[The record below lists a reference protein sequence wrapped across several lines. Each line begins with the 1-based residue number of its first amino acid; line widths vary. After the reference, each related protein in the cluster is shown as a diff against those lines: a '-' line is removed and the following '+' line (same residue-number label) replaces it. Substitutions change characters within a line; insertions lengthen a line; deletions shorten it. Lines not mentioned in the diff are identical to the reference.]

1 MKRIQNL
8 WLFSQCFKYNAK
20 DVMKETFRNS
30 TKVHFSFV
38 LVGWMLP

>member
-8 WLFSQCFKYNAK
+8 WLVSQCFKYNAK
-20 DVMKETFRNS
+20 DVVKETFRSS
-30 TKVHFSFV
+30 TKVDLSLV